1 VKIQGNRP
9 PESQEI
15 KKPGVER
22 TASNTPKEPAK
33 TAAKPAA
40 GDRIN
45 ISRASKEAA
54 EIMTAVAKLPDVRE
68 EKVRTLQE
76 AIRSGAY
83 TPDARKIAAK
93 MLEEL

>member
-9 PESQEI
+9 PEGQEI
-15 KKPGVER
+15 KRPGVER
-22 TASNTPKEPAK
+22 TAPNAPNERTPA
-33 TAAKPAA
+33 AAKSAA
-40 GDRIN
+40 ADRIN
-45 ISRASKEAA
+45 ISRSSKEVA
-54 EIMTAVAKLPDVRE
+54 EIMAAIAQLPDVRE
-68 EKVRTLQE
+68 QKVQTLQE